1 MRLIAKL
8 PDGGRLILEANISR
22 PASEAL
28 WQDEELTWLSSTI
41 RSVAEKMLIQR
52 PSVTKHGIGTN
63 QTYTL
68 DLSQAGGSY

>member
-8 PDGGRLILEANISR
+8 PDGGRLILEASISR
-22 PASEAL
+22 PASAEL
-28 WQDEELTWLSSTI
+28 WQDDELTWLSSTI

-63 QTYTL
+63 QTFTL
-68 DLSQAGGSY
+68 DLSRADGSF